1 MTLLLGMIVFFCFLI
16 ILGISYFVDGKRL
29 DETTWCLSY
38 LFGILYGIVINC
50 LIISVS
56 YKDIDAKLLSQNKN
70 SALFEVYSSIYWGL
84 IYDTRIEIIEKFTN
98 NKKYND
104 RYFVIMKLAG
114 KDISK
119 YADVVN
125 DTVIY
130 RMTPL
135 QEMEGK

>member
-16 ILGISYFVDGKRL
+16 ILSISYFVDGKRL

-84 IYDTRIEIIEKFTN
+84 IYDARIEIIEKFTN

-135 QEMEGK
+135 QEIEGK